1 LLVWNS
7 MLYCTFTWTPFHS
20 LLCHSFQL
28 GNFLVNNIDL
38 YLTFPSLL
46 VSCFYVLILSTL
58 CYTAF
63 NYCVTFMFQLH
74 MTDET
79 ASRMYPQALGIYGNW
94 LADTRSENPNII
106 MEEYMEKV
114 GQCYI
119 FVVNSFVKNYYDTPV
134 TGPSSAVRPV
144 RPWPYHFLGR

>member
-1 LLVWNS
+1 
-7 MLYCTFTWTPFHS
+7 M
-20 LLCHSFQL
+20 
-28 GNFLVNNIDL
+28 LVNINL

-46 VSCFYVLILSTL
+46 VSCFYVLIRFTL

-79 ASRMYPQALGIYGNW
+79 AARMYPQALGIYGNW

-106 MEEYMEKV
+106 MEEYLEKV

-119 FVVNSFVKNYYDTPV
+119 FVVNSFVK
-134 TGPSSAVRPV
+134 
-144 RPWPYHFLGR
+144 HFYKHTSHVSLLTVQLTIFETENHKVNFLYATEK